1 MRPNNL
7 DKEIM
12 MYKGQWKE
20 RAIYLLI
27 GAVAALSVV
36 FLTGANGTD
45 TSQIGRY
52 RMCCTTR
59 GTFTEISVIDT
70 TNGVVKWYGGSSDG
84 KPFDQVK

>member
-1 MRPNNL
+1 MPTSH
-7 DKEIM
+7 
-12 MYKGQWKE
+12 WKE

-27 GAVAALSVV
+27 GAVAALAVV
-36 FLTGANGTD
+36 FLTGADGAD

-59 GTFTEISVIDT
+59 GSFTEISVIDT